1 MKMMDTPERRD
12 LIMIKMNVK
21 FETPE
26 QLVEFS
32 KMCQKVEADTLIE
45 DTAHKLI
52 IDGKSVMG
60 MMTVTLNQKMIFVV
74 DGSDAEEVVHTF
86 EKFRTEEAVQKQN
99 PG

>member
-12 LIMIKMNVK
+12 LIMVKMNVK

-32 KMCQKVEADTLIE
+32 RMCQKVEDDTLIE
-45 DTAHKLI
+45 DTARKLI

-74 DGSDAEEVVHTF
+74 DGSDEKEIISTF
-86 EKFRTEEAVQKQN
+86 KKYRTEDMVQKQN
-99 PG
+99 LG

>member
-1 MKMMDTPERRD
+1 
-12 LIMIKMNVK
+12 MIKMNVK

-32 KMCQKVEADTLIE
+32 RMCQNGEADTLIE
-45 DTAHKLI
+45 DTVHKLI

-74 DGSDAEEVVHTF
+74 DGSDAEGVVHTF

-99 PG
+99 LG

>member
-32 KMCQKVEADTLIE
+32 RMCQKVEADIE

-74 DGSDAEEVVHTF
+74 DGSDEEGVVHTF

-99 PG
+99 LG

>member
-32 KMCQKVEADTLIE
+32 RMCQKVEADTLIE

-52 IDGKSVMG
+52 IDGKS
-60 MMTVTLNQKMIFVV
+60 VTLNQKMIFVV

-99 PG
+99 LG

>member
-32 KMCQKVEADTLIE
+32 RMCQKVEADTLIE
-45 DTAHKLI
+45 DIAHKLI

-99 PG
+99 LG

>member
-32 KMCQKVEADTLIE
+32 RMRQKVEADTLIE

-99 PG
+99 LG

>member
-1 MKMMDTPERRD
+1 
-12 LIMIKMNVK
+12 MIKMNVK

-32 KMCQKVEADTLIE
+32 RMCQKVEADTLIE

-74 DGSDAEEVVHTF
+74 DGSDAEELVHTF
-86 EKFRTEEAVQKQN
+86 EKFPHRRGSTEAESGLTIAFYRYLWYRS
-99 PG
+99 

>member
-1 MKMMDTPERRD
+1 
-12 LIMIKMNVK
+12 
-21 FETPE
+21 
-26 QLVEFS
+26 
-32 KMCQKVEADTLIE
+32 LIE

-99 PG
+99 LG

>member
-1 MKMMDTPERRD
+1 
-12 LIMIKMNVK
+12 MIKMNVK

-32 KMCQKVEADTLIE
+32 RMCQKVEADTLIE

-74 DGSDAEEVVHTF
+74 DGSDAEEVVHTL
-86 EKFRTEEAVQKQN
+86 KNSAPKRQYRSRIWVNNCILQVLMVS
-99 PG
+99 

>member
-1 MKMMDTPERRD
+1 
-12 LIMIKMNVK
+12 MIKMNVK

-32 KMCQKVEADTLIE
+32 RMCQKVEADTLIE

-52 IDGKSVMG
+52 IDG

-99 PG
+99 LG